1 MTDWNL
7 NLGANPEAVP
17 LAAKLGFDGVQISFG
32 RKLVDDKMPADDPEV
47 IARYLSLSQQY
58 KIPIDGTCVDRLHDN
73 GLKSDPLA
81 PKWVLDSIRLTKA
94 LDTKVL
100 LLPFF
105 SRWALQTKEE
115 MDYVGDA
122 LRDLAPE
129 ATKAGVILGLEDT
142 ISAEDNVRIME
153 RSRSTS
159 VLVYYDVGNSTE
171 AGFDPVKEI
180 RWLGKDRICQFHL
193 KDNPHY
199 LGDGKHSVWAHHA
212 SDSGYPV
219 FRLRQPGDGCALQS
233 IGGGHAQ
240 ESGLH
245 PQCHGAVLCIMA
257 MQSAAAAN
265 LEVACGDRRWLQALR
280 VRRVVPHESLRRCRC
295 DRDAQYC
302 QLTFTEPVPLVGTV

>member
-1 MTDWNL
+1 VFKITRRKFICSAVAAGACSRLAIAREQTLRIGVTDWNL

-17 LAAKLGFDGVQISFG
+17 LAAKLGFEGVQISFG
-32 RKLVDDKMPADDPEV
+32 RKLVDDKMPVDDPAV
-47 IARYLSLSQQY
+47 IARYLSLSRQY

-105 SRWALQTKEE
+105 SRWALQTKAE

-129 ATKAGVILGLEDT
+129 AAKAGVILGLENT

-153 RSRSTS
+153 RSRSGS

-199 LGDGKHSVWAHHA
+199 LGEGSIRFGPIMRAIREIQF
-212 SDSGYPV
+212 SGY
-219 FRLRQPGDGCALQS
+219 
-233 IGGGHAQ
+233 
-240 ESGLH
+240 
-245 PQCHGAVLCIMA
+245 
-257 MQSAAAAN
+257 AN
-265 LEVACGDRRWLQALR
+265 LETD
-280 VRRVVPHESLRRCRC
+280 VPPKQLDADLRRNLAYIRNVMA
-295 DRDAQYC
+295 RS
-302 QLTFTEPVPLVGTV
+302 